1 MRSGTTDVFRI
12 FPLPPVLS
20 FTFTLVSLPILLRTG
35 KMSRP
40 ILALLLLIL
49 SISCVLFSCTAP
61 SQAQTLAQVESE
73 HPEIII
79 AIGYFNETLSMQAAR
94 ETLTIFAP
102 ENTAIRA
109 LPQGALAN
117 LERNQTLLED
127 VLLYHMLHGNYTA
140 RDLEER
146 GTFRP
151 KTLFDNSTVLIEAN
165 ASGVTVNGDEVVTP
179 DVFFDLGVIHIIDGV
194 LIPPEFRSDLLG

>member
-1 MRSGTTDVFRI
+1 
-12 FPLPPVLS
+12 
-20 FTFTLVSLPILLRTG
+20 
-35 KMSRP
+35 MSRP
-40 ILALLLLIL
+40 VLALLLLIS
-49 SISCVLFSCTAP
+49 SILCTLLSCTAP
-61 SQAQTLAQVESE
+61 SQGQTLAQVESE

-79 AIGYFNETLSMQAAR
+79 AISYFNETLGGQVEALQAAH

-117 LERNQTLLED
+117 LERNHTLLQD

-146 GTFRP
+146 GAFRP
-151 KTLFDNSTVLIEAN
+151 KTLFDNNTVLIEAN
-165 ASGVTVNGDEVVTP
+165 ASGVTVNGYEVVTP